1 MEAVAERMVL
11 YEELRGERRVR
22 IERYRG
28 GAIQLVVGEPTNG
41 FRCGLRVPTKEVES
55 VAFWDG
61 AVLTGVFR
69 VDVRHVIPRDARDGL
84 PVRELAGEIDFQRV
98 HGCHVMDH
106 HADRAAVGGTGVRH
120 SASERP
126 SASVPSTRAP

>member
-11 YEELRGERRVR
+11 YEELCGERRVR

-41 FRCGLRVPTKEVES
+41 FRCGLRVPTKQVES

-69 VDVRHVIPRDARDGL
+69 VDVGHVVPRDARDGF
-84 PVRELAGEIDFQRV
+84 PVRELARSDER
-98 HGCHVMDH
+98 
-106 HADRAAVGGTGVRH
+106 RAGR
-120 SASERP
+120 
-126 SASVPSTRAP
+126 

>member
-41 FRCGLRVPTKEVES
+41 FRCGLRVPTKQVES

-69 VDVRHVIPRDARDGL
+69 VDVGHVVPRDARDGFPSPNL
-84 PVRELAGEIDFQRV
+84 PAGTDSHRDHLCTGLV
-98 HGCHVMDH
+98 H
-106 HADRAAVGGTGVRH
+106 
-120 SASERP
+120 P
-126 SASVPSTRAP
+126 P